1 MTDPGKKVTL
11 ENVAKLAGVSRAT
24 ASRVLTGSPRVSEA
38 ARRAVE
44 RAAAKLRYVPNHAG
58 RALATGRSDT
68 VALVVFEPTTLLF
81 GDPFFPR
88 LMHGLGDVLSG
99 RDMQLTLLAPQ
110 NDLDVKRLERYVIAG
125 HADGVLLVSLP
136 GSHPLPG
143 RLADRGIPVVIGGRP
158 PEPERFTH
166 VDVDNV
172 AGAAHAVAH
181 LVRGGRRAIATITG
195 RHDVPAGQDR
205 LEGYR
210 QGLETA
216 GLVEDGGLVEEGD
229 FTRDGGLG
237 AMRLLLRRRPRLDA
251 VFAASDLMAA
261 GALQALAEAGRRVPE
276 EVAVVGYDD
285 DPLAAML
292 QPPLTSVRQP
302 IEEMGREMAR
312 LLLGAIHNPDQAPR
326 KVLLTTR
333 LEVRLSSAP
342 VLPAGAAVG
351 GK

>member
-1 MTDPGKKVTL
+1 MTDLGTKVTL
-11 ENVAKLAGVSRAT
+11 ENVAQLAGVSRAT
-24 ASRVLTGSPRVSEA
+24 ASRVLTANPRVSEE

-44 RAAAKLRYVPNHAG
+44 RAAAKLGYVPNHAG

-88 LMHGLGDVLSG
+88 LIRGLGDVLNG

-110 NDLDVKRLERYVIAG
+110 TASDVDRLERYVIAG

-136 GSHPLPG
+136 ASHPLPG
-143 RLADRGIPVVIGGRP
+143 RLAARGIPVVIGGRP

-172 AGAAHAVAH
+172 AGAAGAVAH
-181 LVRGGRRAIATITG
+181 LAGGGRRSIATITG
-195 RHDVPAGQDR
+195 RQDVPAGQDR
-205 LEGYR
+205 LRGYR
-210 QGLETA
+210 LGMEAA
-216 GLVEDGGLVEEGD
+216 GLGEDEELIEAGD
-229 FTRDGGLG
+229 FTREGGAR
-237 AMRLLLRRRPRLDA
+237 AMRALLRRRPSLDA
-251 VFAASDLMAA
+251 VFVASDLMAS
-261 GALQALAEAGRRVPE
+261 GAIQALISAGRRVPE
-276 EVAVVGYDD
+276 DVAVVGYDD
-285 DPLAAML
+285 DPLAAAL

-312 LLLGAIHNPDQAPR
+312 LLLGAIHAPDQAPR
-326 KVLLTTR
+326 RLLLTTR

-342 VLPAGAAVG
+342 LRPGLAVG
-351 GK
+351 GA

>member
-1 MTDPGKKVTL
+1 MNDLGTKVTL
-11 ENVAKLAGVSRAT
+11 ERVAQLAGVSRAT
-24 ASRVLTGSPRVSEA
+24 ASRVLTANPRVSEES
-38 ARRAVE
+38 RRAVE
-44 RAAAKLRYVPNHAG
+44 RAAAKLGYVPNHAG

-68 VALVVFEPTTLLF
+68 VALVVFEPTALLF
-81 GDPFFPR
+81 GDPFIAR
-88 LMHGLGDVLSG
+88 LIRGLGDVLNG

-110 NDLDVKRLERYVIAG
+110 TGSDVDRLERYVIAG

-143 RLADRGIPVVIGGRP
+143 RLAARGIPVVIGGRP

-172 AGAAHAVAH
+172 AGAAQAVAH
-181 LVRGGRRAIATITG
+181 LAQGGRRSIATITG
-195 RHDVPAGQDR
+195 RQDVSAGQDR
-205 LEGYR
+205 LRGYR
-210 QGLETA
+210 LGIEVA
-216 GLVEDGGLVEEGD
+216 GLRQDEELVEAGD
-229 FTRDGGLG
+229 FTRDGGARALR
-237 AMRLLLRRRPRLDA
+237 ALLRRRPGLDA
-251 VFAASDLMAA
+251 VFVASDLMAA
-261 GALQALAEAGRRVPE
+261 GALQALAEAERRVPE

-285 DPLAAML
+285 DPLAAAL

-312 LLLGAIHNPDQAPR
+312 LLLGAIHTPDQAPR

-342 VLPAGAAVG
+342 VVLGHVVG

>member
-1 MTDPGKKVTL
+1 MNDPGTKVTL
-11 ENVAKLAGVSRAT
+11 ENVAQLAGVSRAT
-24 ASRVLTGSPRVSEA
+24 ASRVLTANPRVSEE

-44 RAAAKLRYVPNHAG
+44 RAAAQLGYVPNHAG

-88 LMHGLGDVLSG
+88 LMRGLGDVLSNRG
-99 RDMQLTLLAPQ
+99 MQLTLLAPQ
-110 NDLDVKRLERYVIAG
+110 TSADVDRLERYAIAG

-136 GSHPLPG
+136 ASHPLPR
-143 RLADRGIPVVIGGRP
+143 RLAARGIPVVIGGRP
-158 PEPERFTH
+158 PEPERFTY

-172 AGAAHAVAH
+172 AGAARAVAH
-181 LVRGGRRAIATITG
+181 LVEGGRGLIATITG
-195 RHDVPAGQDR
+195 RQDVPAGQDR
-205 LEGYR
+205 LRGYEL
-210 QGLETA
+210 GVEAA
-216 GLVEDGGLVEEGD
+216 GLGEDGELIEEGD
-229 FTRDGGLG
+229 FTRDGGLR
-237 AMRLLLRRRPRLDA
+237 AMRALLQRRPRLDA
-251 VFAASDLMAA
+251 VFVASDLMAA

-285 DPLAAML
+285 DPLAAAL

-302 IEEMGREMAR
+302 IEEMGREMGR
-312 LLLGAIHNPDQAPR
+312 LLLGAIHTPDQAPR

-342 VLPAGAAVG
+342 VPLGRVVG